1 MYTYF
6 CRVAVVWMVLLL
18 GIGVLYA
25 QPSPALFAVDS
36 MPVAWMPDTLFL
48 QQLPPEER
56 WWREFDDAMLDSLIQ
71 EAVDNNHN
79 LLATADRIR
88 MARAVWRS
96 SQSGY
101 YPSLALSAGWT
112 KTRGSG
118 NQTSTPADNSY
129 TQYASAD
136 LSMSWEIDLFGSIR
150 QRAKSKRELF
160 HASREEYNGAMVSLC
175 AQVATAYMTLRTYQA
190 QERVAKENIDS
201 QQRILHITEVRYNTG
216 LASQLDVSQAKT
228 VYYNTQATLPS
239 IEAGIKQQINIIA
252 ILTGRFP
259 EELRARLRPER
270 PLPDAH
276 RLVSV
281 GIPMNLLR
289 RRPDIRQAER
299 MVASY
304 AADVGASKSDFFPKF
319 YLNGSIGFSAREMDK
334 LFQKRS
340 MTYQIA
346 PTMSWTLFQGT
357 ERIQALA
364 SARAQLDSS
373 IEQYNQTV
381 LTAVQEVENA
391 MTNYM
396 HIIKQIGMLKLLVDE
411 GEKTLTLSL
420 DLYKRGLASFQ
431 NVLDAQRSLLSYQN
445 GYVEAQGN
453 AVNALIDLYRS
464 LGGGWFTG
472 TEMLN

>member
-1 MYTYF
+1 MWAVCF
-6 CRVAVVWMVLLL
+6 MGVAVLC
-18 GIGVLYA
+18 A
-25 QPSPALFAVDS
+25 QHSPVRYDVDS
-36 MPVAWMPDTLFL
+36 LPEAWIPDTLFS
-48 QQLPPEER
+48 QQLPPEDC
-56 WWREFDDAMLDSLIQ
+56 WWSEFGDTLLDSLIQ

-79 LLATADRIR
+79 LLAAADRIR

-101 YPSLALSAGWT
+101 YPTLSFSAGWT
-112 KTRGSG
+112 KTQGSEYLYRDL
-118 NQTSTPADNSY
+118 SDRLY
-129 TQYASAD
+129 TQYASTD
-136 LSMSWEIDLFGSIR
+136 LSMSWELDIFGSIR
-150 QRAKSKRELF
+150 QRAKAKRELF
-160 HASREEYNGAMVSLC
+160 QASREEYNGAMVSLC
-175 AQVATAYMTLRTYQA
+175 AQVATAYMSLRTYQA
-190 QERVAKENIDS
+190 QQRVAEENIRS
-201 QQRILHITEVRYNTG
+201 QERILHITEVRYNTG

-228 VYYNTQATLPS
+228 VYYNTQATLLA
-239 IEAGIKQQINIIA
+239 IEANIEQQINVIA

-259 EELRARLRPER
+259 EELRSRLRPDR

-299 MVASY
+299 LVASY
-304 AADVGASKSDFFPKF
+304 AAEVGASKSDFLPKF
-319 YLNGSIGFSAREMDK
+319 YLNGSIGFAARDMDR
-334 LFQKRS
+334 LFQKQS
-340 MTYQIA
+340 LTYQIT

-357 ERIQALA
+357 ERVQALV

-391 MTNYM
+391 MTGYL
-396 HIIKQIGMLKLLVDE
+396 HIIKQIGMLKLLVSE
-411 GEKTLTLSL
+411 GEKTLSLSL

-453 AVNALIDLYRS
+453 AVNALIVLYRS
-464 LGGGWFTG
+464 LGGGWSTQG
-472 TEMLN
+472 EILN